1 MHALDAG
8 QLNRLL
14 RDLEL
19 TAPVAI
25 KRAAPQAGQHL
36 WLLMRLRETDVGTD
50 TVFQQR
56 LARHVGL
63 RGKLRA
69 SKQALYELVQDLK
82 SLERPAFED
91 VLLRTSE
98 LTGQVEKS
106 VASSLLVLLDP
117 EQPSID
123 RDLRELL
130 PRYGFPTLAEA
141 PLFDEC
147 VAWHRRLRGLFDAV
161 IAAPRWPAISAR
173 LDAGLPTASGAVLSE
188 TRKLNLHLSHAR
200 RVVALMPTM
209 ELVGVPRRAL
219 PRAPLPIA
227 PDASPIRASVRLHLC
242 R

>member
-25 KRAAPQAGQHL
+25 RRAAPQAAQHL
-36 WLLMRLRETDVGTD
+36 WLLMRLRATDVARD
-50 TVFQQR
+50 EEFQQR

-69 SKQALYELVQDLK
+69 RKQALFELLQELK
-82 SLERPAFED
+82 SLEEPRFED

-106 VASSLLVLLDP
+106 VASSLLVMLDP

-130 PRYGFPTLAEA
+130 PRYGFPALAEA

-147 VAWHRRLRGLFDAV
+147 VAWHRRLCGLFDAV
-161 IAAPRWPAISAR
+161 IAAPRWRAISSR
-173 LDAGLPTASGAVLSE
+173 LDAGLPVATGAVLSE
-188 TRKLNLHLSHAR
+188 PRKLNLHLSHAR

-209 ELVGVPRRAL
+209 ELVGGPRRL
-219 PRAPLPIA
+219 PPAPLPIA
-227 PDASPIRASVRLHLC
+227 PDAPPIRRSVRLHLC

>member
-25 KRAAPQAGQHL
+25 KRAAPHAEQHL
-36 WLLMRLRETDVGTD
+36 WLLFAMRRTDVRD
-50 TVFQQR
+50 DAAFQQR

-69 SKQALYELVQDLK
+69 RKQALFETIEALK
-82 SLERPAFED
+82 ALDRPSFAD
-91 VLLRTSE
+91 ALLRISE

-106 VASSLLVLLDP
+106 VASSVLALLDP
-117 EQPSID
+117 EQPTID

-147 VAWHRRLRGLFDAV
+147 VAWHHRLRTLFGQV
-161 IAAPRWPAISAR
+161 IDSPRWAAISPR
-173 LDAGLPTASGAVLSE
+173 LDAGLAPSGDATLTE
-188 TRKLNLHLSHAR
+188 ARKLNLQLSHSR
-200 RVVALMPTM
+200 RVVALMPTL
-209 ELVGVPRRAL
+209 EPVR
-219 PRAPLPIA
+219 IA
-227 PDASPIRASVRLHLC
+227 PVRPAVPVAAEPAPPRGAVRLHLC

>member
-19 TAPVAI
+19 SAPVAI
-25 KRAAPQAGQHL
+25 KRAAPHAEQHL
-36 WLLMRLRETDVGTD
+36 WLLVVLRRIDVRED
-50 TVFQQR
+50 VAFQQR

-69 SKQALYELVQDLK
+69 RKQALFDTIESLK
-82 SLERPAFED
+82 SVERPRFDD
-91 VLLRTSE
+91 VLMRISE

-106 VASSLLVLLDP
+106 VASSVLALLDP
-117 EQPSID
+117 EQPTID

-130 PRYGFPTLAEA
+130 PRYGFPSLAEA

-147 VAWHRRLRGLFDAV
+147 VAWHRRLGALFGQV
-161 IAAPRWPAISAR
+161 IDAPRWAAISPR
-173 LDAGLPTASGAVLSE
+173 LDAGLAPRVDAVLTE
-188 TRKLNLHLSHAR
+188 VRKLNLQLSHSR
-200 RVVALMPTM
+200 RVVALMPTL
-209 ELVGVPRRAL
+209 EPVRVAPVRA
-219 PRAPLPIA
+219 AVPIA
-227 PDASPIRASVRLHLC
+227 AEPMPARGSVRLHLC